1 MSLKDVSSL
10 AVFKNDCLRASGL
23 LNRFE
28 DARYSDRESCKKAL
42 MDLPT
47 PEGLEEEWRY
57 VKKIWLTYY
66 ESGFVNLETIE
77 TPGTVKLVFN
87 ESRMW
92 RSADVQ
98 TVLLEMSERLGT
110 NVIHCGTTYKAE
122 NDVKDTKDR
131 NSKMCINSV
140 SMNIKGINQETENVK
155 KSTDSCKSSELHSQD
170 DIKKAYK
177 KLKDIL
183 KSSLSEINELH
194 GVNSQFNIVKGKIAD
209 SFEEQIRDSQKD
221 LDAALK
227 DTVWDNLVIAFFGE
241 TNAGKSTII
250 ETFRILFDDKRKK
263 EDGLIVGDG
272 RHDFTKT
279 YDEYHLSISGHP
291 FTLIDVPGIEGDE
304 AGFKDVI
311 KTALHKAHCVFYV
324 QGHNKKP
331 DRATAEK
338 IKKYLGDWVKVYS
351 IYNVRGSVGNYDEEE
366 ERETL
371 LTAGVRKTESLI
383 QSEFKSILGDV
394 YAGHVTLQGLLAMS
408 AKAAFSPKREDLVR
422 GQQKLLKYFDGSA
435 DKVLEFSQFKTLV
448 NLVEQKATDFK
459 AEIIEAN
466 KQKLISLACQF
477 AKDMGNVLNAQK
489 DYLRDLE
496 SNLRVLEREICNN
509 SMETA
514 SRNIT
519 SKTQNAIDS
528 AYGNLKSNI
537 FGLIDKE
544 PSDIKQKADD
554 YQRLVLQEL
563 EENIRT
569 ILNSELK
576 KVRET
581 ANRKI
586 KNLDGV
592 NIQPIS
598 FRSSVNLQIEI
609 DFTGAL
615 EELDIDFSDVLGW
628 VKKTAGTAMAG
639 AVLGA
644 ALGSFIPVAGN
655 VLGAV
660 AGGVIGGVAHAF
672 SGDGGKADARKSV
685 SDAIATAKQRVK
697 KNITSILAPVIRN
710 ISEQQQ
716 QLRGAVKAELANIE
730 DLQDSLDGFD
740 DEIND
745 FVNGIKHKRY
755 GRI

>member
-1 MSLKDVSSL
+1 M
-10 AVFKNDCLRASGL
+10 
-23 LNRFE
+23 
-28 DARYSDRESCKKAL
+28 
-42 MDLPT
+42 
-47 PEGLEEEWRY
+47 
-57 VKKIWLTYY
+57 
-66 ESGFVNLETIE
+66 
-77 TPGTVKLVFN
+77 
-87 ESRMW
+87 
-92 RSADVQ
+92 
-98 TVLLEMSERLGT
+98 
-110 NVIHCGTTYKAE
+110 
-122 NDVKDTKDR
+122 
-131 NSKMCINSV
+131 
-140 SMNIKGINQETENVK
+140 
-155 KSTDSCKSSELHSQD
+155 
-170 DIKKAYK
+170 
-177 KLKDIL
+177 
-183 KSSLSEINELH
+183 
-194 GVNSQFNIVKGKIAD
+194 
-209 SFEEQIRDSQKD
+209 
-221 LDAALK
+221 
-227 DTVWDNLVIAFFGE
+227 
-241 TNAGKSTII
+241 
-250 ETFRILFDDKRKK
+250 
-263 EDGLIVGDG
+263 
-272 RHDFTKT
+272 
-279 YDEYHLSISGHP
+279 
-291 FTLIDVPGIEGDE
+291 
-304 AGFKDVI
+304 
-311 KTALHKAHCVFYV
+311 
-324 QGHNKKP
+324 
-331 DRATAEK
+331 
-338 IKKYLGDWVKVYS
+338 
-351 IYNVRGSVGNYDEEE
+351 
-366 ERETL
+366 
-371 LTAGVRKTESLI
+371 
-383 QSEFKSILGDV
+383 
-394 YAGHVTLQGLLAMS
+394 
-408 AKAAFSPKREDLVR
+408 
-422 GQQKLLKYFDGSA
+422 
-435 DKVLEFSQFKTLV
+435 
-448 NLVEQKATDFK
+448 VEQKATDFK

-554 YQRLVLQEL
+554 YQRLMLQEL

-628 VKKTAGTAMAG
+628 AAKTAGTAMAG
-639 AVLGA
+639 A
-644 ALGSFIPVAGN
+644 ALGSIIPGVGN
-655 VLGAV
+655 VIGAI
-660 AGGVIGGVAHAF
+660 AGGVVGGVAHAL

-685 SDAIATAKQRVK
+685 SDAIAMAKQRVK

>member
-1 MSLKDVSSL
+1 M
-10 AVFKNDCLRASGL
+10 
-23 LNRFE
+23 
-28 DARYSDRESCKKAL
+28 
-42 MDLPT
+42 
-47 PEGLEEEWRY
+47 
-57 VKKIWLTYY
+57 
-66 ESGFVNLETIE
+66 
-77 TPGTVKLVFN
+77 
-87 ESRMW
+87 
-92 RSADVQ
+92 
-98 TVLLEMSERLGT
+98 
-110 NVIHCGTTYKAE
+110 
-122 NDVKDTKDR
+122 
-131 NSKMCINSV
+131 
-140 SMNIKGINQETENVK
+140 
-155 KSTDSCKSSELHSQD
+155 
-170 DIKKAYK
+170 
-177 KLKDIL
+177 
-183 KSSLSEINELH
+183 
-194 GVNSQFNIVKGKIAD
+194 
-209 SFEEQIRDSQKD
+209 
-221 LDAALK
+221 
-227 DTVWDNLVIAFFGE
+227 
-241 TNAGKSTII
+241 
-250 ETFRILFDDKRKK
+250 
-263 EDGLIVGDG
+263 
-272 RHDFTKT
+272 
-279 YDEYHLSISGHP
+279 
-291 FTLIDVPGIEGDE
+291 
-304 AGFKDVI
+304 
-311 KTALHKAHCVFYV
+311 
-324 QGHNKKP
+324 
-331 DRATAEK
+331 
-338 IKKYLGDWVKVYS
+338 
-351 IYNVRGSVGNYDEEE
+351 
-366 ERETL
+366 
-371 LTAGVRKTESLI
+371 
-383 QSEFKSILGDV
+383 
-394 YAGHVTLQGLLAMS
+394 
-408 AKAAFSPKREDLVR
+408 
-422 GQQKLLKYFDGSA
+422 
-435 DKVLEFSQFKTLV
+435 EFSQFKTLV

-554 YQRLVLQEL
+554 YQRLMLQEL

-615 EELDIDFSDVLGW
+615 EELDIDISDVLGW
-628 VKKTAGTAMAG
+628 AAKTAGTAMVG
-639 AVLGA
+639 AALGA

-660 AGGVIGGVAHAF
+660 AGGVVGGVAHAF

-685 SDAIATAKQRVK
+685 SDALATAKQRVK